1 MRGSANASFL
11 RHLFCSTSK
20 TFELVPDMLYRT
32 ALAYSTC
39 GRISEVNV
47 EHGAQITNW
56 HAQYNNAF
64 SYIDF
69 KLRISL
75 T

>member
-1 MRGSANASFL
+1 MSDIW
-11 RHLFCSTSK
+11 H
-20 TFELVPDMLYRT
+20 
-32 ALAYSTC
+32 
-39 GRISEVNV
+39 V

-64 SYIDF
+64 SYIYF

>member
-1 MRGSANASFL
+1 MSDIW
-11 RHLFCSTSK
+11 H
-20 TFELVPDMLYRT
+20 
-32 ALAYSTC
+32 
-39 GRISEVNV
+39 V

-56 HAQYNNAF
+56 HAQYYNNAF